1 MLCTSWVLLACW
13 VLGGFVH
20 VKRFKIGRYD
30 RNGFNNPVHLP
41 THWYG
46 SNMVIVIEV
55 WSVQKETNMQNM
67 MKHASCKW
75 NATMLF
81 MNVLCKRMVYS
92 AERAVT
98 HWWPRTKTHRW
109 PKVWKC
115 LQPTMC
121 SPANWKGLITGVQL
135 PSIKSTTSAPC
146 QETHC
151 TTGRKYRLHMDA

>member
-20 VKRFKIGRYD
+20 VKRFKIGWHD

-46 SNMVIVIEV
+46 SNMVIVIGV
-55 WSVQKETNMQNM
+55 WCVQKETNIQNM
-67 MKHASCKW
+67 MKYASCKW
-75 NATMLF
+75 NVAMLF
-81 MNVLCKRMVYS
+81 MNVLCKRMGYS

-98 HWWPRTKTHRW
+98 HRWPRTKTHRW

-115 LQPTMC
+115 LQPTVC
-121 SPANWKGLITGVQL
+121 APANCKGLITGVQL
-135 PSIKSTTSAPC
+135 PCIKSTTSAPC
-146 QETHC
+146 QETQ
-151 TTGRKYRLHMDA
+151 KNIFYIDA